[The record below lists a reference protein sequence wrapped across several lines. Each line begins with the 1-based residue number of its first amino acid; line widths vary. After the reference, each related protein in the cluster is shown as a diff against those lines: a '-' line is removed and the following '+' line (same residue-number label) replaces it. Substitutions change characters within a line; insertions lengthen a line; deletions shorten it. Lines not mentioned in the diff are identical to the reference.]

1 MWHLMI
7 TEKKNMFGFFQSQA
21 ADWHPNSSAVEYLGP
36 HLSFYLE
43 IVQVGA
49 WKNL

>member
-1 MWHLMI
+1 MI

-43 IVQVGA
+43 VVQVGA